1 VKRLNESVKRWMC
14 YEGAKGRRAP
24 SRGVLDLVRFSMR
37 SDVEDLIEIREL
49 TQPGEVLDEI

>member
-1 VKRLNESVKRWMC
+1 MC
-14 YEGAKGRRAP
+14 YEGAKGRRVP
-24 SRGVLDLVRFSMR
+24 DRGVLDPVRFSMR